1 MATIA
6 EITDWLKA
14 NPTASDAEI
23 TAAANVAGVSAAQL
37 AQATGLTESAVA
49 NRMAAAAPA
58 ATAIVSQARA
68 TENPL
73 AYVNQV
79 TALPDTITDYR
90 GKTYSTETL
99 KSLAGQ
105 LASIADPAHL
115 SGGAFGEKEGN
126 IGFAYKDL
134 AGALGANPTTF
145 DQVLMDAARGLVD
158 RGITDINQIKPP
170 EGAAA
175 DYTGAGKGA
184 GETYTGP
191 GKTSYAVDF
200 INGKPYF
207 NVTGDSTSFF
217 NSDIGKAAM
226 VAGAYFGA
234 PYLSSAIGGATGL
247 TGAGL
252 AGATGA
258 AIGGTGAALTGG
270 DVLKGALT
278 GGAIGYGGG
287 LLSQSGTTPTVE
299 TGGATNAGAAGSGYY
314 NEITGEFIPADYG
327 QLQGPLTDLSG
338 TGALEGYSYDQAT
351 RTWTLP
357 DGSKVDLSYLPASG
371 EALTGADIMKA
382 AGATQTGTNLTFSD
396 VIKALPLV
404 PVVNQLTG
412 DPLGLN
418 PKPPTTTT
426 GNNGF
431 NIVPIPDT
439 WKPPTYPSST
449 LTGTPGGPSSFKP
462 IDLNSIFTNQNL
474 LAGTQWEGLPS
485 QNNLTFNDIFA
496 AGQQLTPMGTPA
508 NINNIVSAILG
519 QTATSQK
526 SA

>member
-1 MATIA
+1 MATNEQVA
-6 EITDWLKA
+6 QWLA
-14 NPTASDAEI
+14 DHPTASDAEI
-23 TAAANVAGVSAAQL
+23 TAAANIAGVSAAQL
-37 AQATGLTESAVA
+37 AAVTGLSESNVIS
-49 NRMAAAAPA
+49 RMMDATPA
-58 ATAIVSQARA
+58 ATALVSQARA

-90 GKTYSTETL
+90 GKTYSTDTL

-105 LASIADPAHL
+105 LAAISDPAHL

-217 NSDIGKAAM
+217 NSDLGKAAM

-234 PYLSSAIGGATGL
+234 PYISSAIGGATGL

-270 DVLKGALT
+270 DVLKGALLGGAVGYGTGMLSGSQASAADAMAADNIDVGGGWNPAGGTNGVPYADPATAAAAAETGVTSSALTPHYGLPTTT
-278 GGAIGYGGG
+278 GGSLTA
-287 LLSQSGTTPTVE
+287 SQ
-299 TGGATNAGAAGSGYY
+299 
-314 NEITGEFIPADYG
+314 
-327 QLQGPLTDLSG
+327 
-338 TGALEGYSYDQAT
+338 
-351 RTWTLP
+351 
-357 DGSKVDLSYLPASG
+357 
-371 EALTGADIMKA
+371 
-382 AGATQTGTNLTFSD
+382 

-404 PVVNQLTG
+404 PIVNQVLG
-412 DPLGLN
+412 DPLGVN
-418 PKPPTTTT
+418 QTQQS
-426 GNNGF
+426 GGGGGGGGYSV
-431 NIVPIPDT
+431 VPIPST
-439 WKPPTYPSST
+439 WKSPTYQNISNVPGVAST
-449 LTGTPGGPSSFKP
+449 GSFTP

-485 QNNLTFNDIFA
+485 QKNLTFNDIFA
-496 AGQQLTPMGTPA
+496 SGQQLTPMGTPV